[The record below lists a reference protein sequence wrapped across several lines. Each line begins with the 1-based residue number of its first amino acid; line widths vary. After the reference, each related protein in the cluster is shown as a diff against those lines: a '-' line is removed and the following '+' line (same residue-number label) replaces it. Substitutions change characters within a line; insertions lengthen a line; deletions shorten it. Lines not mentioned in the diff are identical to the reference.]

1 MSNTIKLSSY
11 FLLPFFYLVLNIK
24 IISLGV
30 SFPVTVATFIPIIFF
45 LYIEKININK
55 FIISLF
61 IGGVFTVYNYIFGL
75 SFDSSKYFTSTL
87 LFIYMVVIISLT
99 WSSRFRNISD
109 SNTYKIYKFLALV
122 IYIVVA
128 ISALQMF
135 QIITTGT
142 SSIMASLSDYLVYT
156 NTYVLNFIHYG
167 GRRTTSLYFE
177 PAFYALTLISLW
189 LSIKQFG
196 ITTKKIDIV
205 VCIGVALSGS
215 FSGLMTFIIFYFIE
229 WIIKYGNKE
238 AIRSKIHYAI
248 ITFVLL
254 IVGLY
259 FAFPYISQRLMEVGS
274 ESSSS
279 YYRIIGPLKLVYHAL
294 FDVNGIVRFGSLY
307 NYVAKFGIFNGA
319 DVGKTVDNGL
329 YLLIIYFSWLAVILY
344 VWYLNKLRKVVK
356 NSFGVQSNFLIQLYL
371 FTPMSL
377 FFTGS
382 IFSPEYI
389 FLLVCPFVL
398 RKALNQ
404 SKLETNK

>member
-109 SNTYKIYKFLALV
+109 RNTYKIYKFLALV

-142 SSIMASLSDYLVYT
+142 SSIMASLSVYLVYT
-156 NTYVLNFIHYG
+156 ITYWLNFIHYDDWG
-167 GRRTTSLYFE
+167 ATSLYF
-177 PAFYALTLISLW
+177 
-189 LSIKQFG
+189 
-196 ITTKKIDIV
+196 
-205 VCIGVALSGS
+205 
-215 FSGLMTFIIFYFIE
+215 
-229 WIIKYGNKE
+229 
-238 AIRSKIHYAI
+238 
-248 ITFVLL
+248 
-254 IVGLY
+254 
-259 FAFPYISQRLMEVGS
+259 
-274 ESSSS
+274 
-279 YYRIIGPLKLVYHAL
+279 
-294 FDVNGIVRFGSLY
+294 
-307 NYVAKFGIFNGA
+307 
-319 DVGKTVDNGL
+319 
-329 YLLIIYFSWLAVILY
+329 
-344 VWYLNKLRKVVK
+344 
-356 NSFGVQSNFLIQLYL
+356 
-371 FTPMSL
+371 
-377 FFTGS
+377 
-382 IFSPEYI
+382 
-389 FLLVCPFVL
+389 
-398 RKALNQ
+398 
-404 SKLETNK
+404 